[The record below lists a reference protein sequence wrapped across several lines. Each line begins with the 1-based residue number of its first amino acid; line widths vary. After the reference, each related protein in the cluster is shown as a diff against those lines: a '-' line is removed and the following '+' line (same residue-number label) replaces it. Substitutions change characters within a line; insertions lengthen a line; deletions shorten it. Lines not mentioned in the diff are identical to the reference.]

1 MREGR
6 WMEDLIHG
14 ILWDGGV
21 NAFDKVLPLP
31 RLPHTLLPPTF
42 YFIFLFFSLFYTSV
56 LAINTLRFKGDVEGF
71 ISNAWVTE
79 PTEAML
85 L

>member
-1 MREGR
+1 
-6 WMEDLIHG
+6 MEDLIHG